1 MKKLKFRK
9 SLTTNIV
16 VIFLLFNIISV
27 MIFTVYMRGMGQ
39 SESSRYAEQSSL
51 EIIKE
56 KSELISIVFDRIQ
69 NRTELLGLRM
79 EDLLTESVSS
89 KLDETEYYAAKNGAL
104 SRKFDPEK
112 TAAAQSNILTLSKE
126 KITPALIREINLT
139 EKLDPYFEQIV
150 ENEDITWCYI
160 ATKDNLLRCAPYS
173 DLNNSFQANHNH
185 IGDVFYTQADETHN
199 PEYASVWT
207 APYLDYLG
215 AGWTVT
221 CSRPVYDGAGKLYG
235 VVCADVSIE
244 KVKEKYLNG
253 FSLGNT
259 GKLCWMTKDGNLYY
273 HTDYENLTG
282 EQGAV
287 LEKNLFKEEMS
298 DTKRKALEEVVS
310 SDEESGTRA
319 FTEEGKRKLILFSH
333 ISEIDALL
341 FMEIEMSEL
350 NSFYDINLG
359 SITLIILIDLIL
371 AMLFA
376 AILYHTVSKPMGKL
390 TRKAQLISDGDYT
403 AVSKE
408 KDEDG
413 EGYYEISRLN
423 KAFRVMSANIEEY
436 TENLLDKNRE
446 IHTIMEAIDEALMI
460 VEKDG
465 SIDLQSKDSVNIP
478 PGILKQAIQKTV
490 DEKRSYTEQIVSDGE
505 VYKNV
510 YYPIVKE
517 GNVEQIVVSSEC
529 ITKTVLLEKEIQQIE
544 KMAGVGQLAAAIVH
558 ELKNILALIKGA
570 AYILAITESESDEV
584 QTIQRAVDEA
594 ENVITTLLDFSRYD
608 KNGSEL
614 IHIGTLINQIL
625 LLSKKEIIK
634 RGIAIE
640 RDLDDACYV
649 NSAGREAIKV
659 ILQNIILNA
668 IQAVDAD
675 GHIQITCS
683 MEEGSAVV
691 RIRDDG
697 RGIPIELR
705 EKIFEPFVTT
715 RSDGNGVGLWITK
728 RLVDSLGGSIK
739 TAEPESGGTEFV
751 VSIPMNREEA
761 R

>member
-27 MIFTVYMRGMGQ
+27 MIFTFYMRGMGQ

-56 KSELISIVFDRIQ
+56 KSELISIVFDRIR
-69 NRTELLGLRM
+69 NRTELLELCM
-79 EDLLTESVSS
+79 EDILTESVPS
-89 KLDETEYYAAKNGAL
+89 KLDENKYYIAENGVL
-104 SRKFDPEK
+104 FRKFDPQK
-112 TAAAQSNILTLSKE
+112 TEAAQSNIFALSKE
-126 KITPALIREINLT
+126 KITPALIREINQT
-139 EKLDPYFEQIV
+139 EKLEPYFRQII

-160 ATKDNLLRCAPYS
+160 TTKDNLLRCAPYS
-173 DLNNSFQANHNH
+173 NLNNSFQIDHNH
-185 IGDVFYTQADETHN
+185 IGDVFYTQADETNN
-199 PEYASVWT
+199 PEHASVWT
-207 APYLDYLG
+207 APYIDYLG
-215 AGWTVT
+215 TGWTIT
-221 CSRPVYDGAGKLYG
+221 CSKPVYDRAGNLYG
-235 VVCADVSIE
+235 VVCVDVSIE

-259 GKLCWMTKDGNLYY
+259 GKLCWMTQDGNLYY

-282 EQGAV
+282 KQGTV
-287 LEKNLFKEEMS
+287 LEKNIFEEDMS
-298 DTKRKALEEVVS
+298 DAKRKALEEVVS
-310 SDEESGTRA
+310 SDEESGTRT
-319 FTEEGKRKLILFSH
+319 FTEAGKRKLILFSH

-350 NSFYDINLG
+350 NSFYNINLG

-371 AMLFA
+371 AVFFA
-376 AILYHTVSKPMGKL
+376 TILYYTVSKPMGKL
-390 TRKAQLISDGDYT
+390 TQKAQLISEGDYT
-403 AVSKE
+403 AVSKDRAE
-408 KDEDG
+408 EP

-423 KAFRVMSANIEEY
+423 KAFRVMSENIEEY

-446 IHTIMEAIDEALMI
+446 ISTIVEAIDEALMI
-460 VEKDG
+460 VDTDG
-465 SIDLQSKDSVNIP
+465 NIDLQSKDSVNIP
-478 PGILKQAIQKTV
+478 PEILKQAIKKTV
-490 DEKRSYTEQIVSDGE
+490 DEKKSYTEQIVSDGE
-505 VYKNV
+505 AYKNV
-510 YYPIVKE
+510 YYPIVKD

-570 AYILAITESESDEV
+570 AYILAITDSESDEV

-634 RGIAIE
+634 RSIVI
-640 RDLDDACYV
+640 DQDVDDTCYV

-668 IQAVDAD
+668 IQAVDTD
-675 GHIQITCS
+675 GHIEITCG
-683 MEEGSAVV
+683 MDKEFAVV
-691 RIRDDG
+691 SIKDDG
-697 RGIPIELR
+697 KGIPTELR

-715 RSDGNGVGLWITK
+715 KTDGNGVGLWITK

-739 TAEPESGGTEFV
+739 ITEPENGGTEFV

-761 R
+761 

>member
-27 MIFTVYMRGMGQ
+27 MIFTFYMRGMGQ

-56 KSELISIVFDRIQ
+56 KSELISIVFDRIR
-69 NRTELLGLRM
+69 NRTELLELCM
-79 EDLLTESVSS
+79 EDILTESVPS
-89 KLDETEYYAAKNGAL
+89 KLDENKYYIAENGVL
-104 SRKFDPEK
+104 FRKFDPQK
-112 TAAAQSNILTLSKE
+112 TAAAQSNIFALSKE
-126 KITPALIREINLT
+126 KITPALIREINQT
-139 EKLDPYFEQIV
+139 EKLEPYFRQII
-150 ENEDITWCYI
+150 ENEDITWCYVT
-160 ATKDNLLRCAPYS
+160 TKDNLLRCAPYS
-173 DLNNSFQANHNH
+173 NLNNSFQIDHNH
-185 IGDVFYTQADETHN
+185 IGDVFYTQADETNN
-199 PEYASVWT
+199 PEHASVWT
-207 APYLDYLG
+207 APYIDYLG
-215 AGWTVT
+215 TGWTIT
-221 CSRPVYDGAGKLYG
+221 CSKPVYDRAGNLYG
-235 VVCADVSIE
+235 VVCVDVSIE

-259 GKLCWMTKDGNLYY
+259 GKLCWMTQDGNLYY

-282 EQGAV
+282 KQGTV
-287 LEKNLFKEEMS
+287 LEKNIFEEDMS
-298 DTKRKALEEVVS
+298 DAKRKALEEVVS
-310 SDEESGTRA
+310 SDEESGTRT
-319 FTEEGKRKLILFSH
+319 FTEAGKRKLILFSH

-350 NSFYDINLG
+350 NSFYNINLG

-371 AMLFA
+371 AVFFA
-376 AILYHTVSKPMGKL
+376 TILYYTVSKPMGKL
-390 TRKAQLISDGDYT
+390 TQKAQLISEGDYT
-403 AVSKE
+403 AVSKDRE
-408 KDEDG
+408 EEP

-423 KAFRVMSANIEEY
+423 KAFRVMSENIEEY

-446 IHTIMEAIDEALMI
+446 ISTIVEAIDEALMI
-460 VEKDG
+460 VDTDG
-465 SIDLQSKDSVNIP
+465 NIDLQSKDSVNIP
-478 PGILKQAIQKTV
+478 PEILKQAIKKTV
-490 DEKRSYTEQIVSDGE
+490 DEKKSYTEQIVSDGE
-505 VYKNV
+505 AYKNV
-510 YYPIVKE
+510 YYPIVKD

-570 AYILAITESESDEV
+570 AYILAITDSESDEV

-634 RGIAIE
+634 RSIVI
-640 RDLDDACYV
+640 DQDVDDTCYV

-668 IQAVDAD
+668 IQAVDTD
-675 GHIQITCS
+675 GHIEITCG
-683 MEEGSAVV
+683 MDKEFAVV
-691 RIRDDG
+691 SIKDDG
-697 RGIPIELR
+697 KGIPTELR

-715 RSDGNGVGLWITK
+715 KTDGNGVGLWITK

-739 TAEPESGGTEFV
+739 ITEPENGGTEFV

-761 R
+761 

>member
-1 MKKLKFRK
+1 MKKLKFRR

-27 MIFTVYMRGMGQ
+27 MIFTFYMRGMGQ

-56 KSELISIVFDRIQ
+56 KSELISIVFDRIR
-69 NRTELLGLRM
+69 NRTELLELCM
-79 EDLLTESVSS
+79 EDILTESVPS
-89 KLDETEYYAAKNGAL
+89 KLDENKYYIAENGVL
-104 SRKFDPEK
+104 FRKFDPQK
-112 TAAAQSNILTLSKE
+112 TAAAQSNIFALSKK
-126 KITPALIREINLT
+126 KITPAMIREINQT
-139 EKLDPYFEQIV
+139 EKLEPYFRQII

-160 ATKDNLLRCAPYS
+160 TTKDNLLRCAPYS
-173 DLNNSFQANHNH
+173 NLNNSFQIDHNH
-185 IGDVFYTQADETHN
+185 IGDVFYTQADETNN
-199 PEYASVWT
+199 PEHASVWT
-207 APYLDYLG
+207 APYIDYLG
-215 AGWTVT
+215 TGWTIT
-221 CSRPVYDGAGKLYG
+221 CSKPVYDRAGNLYG
-235 VVCADVSIE
+235 VVCVDVSIE

-259 GKLCWMTKDGNLYY
+259 GKLCWMTQDGNLYY

-282 EQGAV
+282 KQGTV
-287 LEKNLFKEEMS
+287 LEKNIFEEDMS
-298 DTKRKALEEVVS
+298 DAKRKALEEVVS
-310 SDEESGTRA
+310 SDEESGTRT
-319 FTEEGKRKLILFSH
+319 FTEAGKRKLILFSH

-350 NSFYDINLG
+350 NSFYNINLG

-371 AMLFA
+371 AILFA
-376 AILYHTVSKPMGKL
+376 TILYYTVSKPMGKL
-390 TRKAQLISDGDYT
+390 TQKAQLISDGDYT
-403 AVSKE
+403 AVSKD
-408 KDEDG
+408 KDEEP

-423 KAFRVMSANIEEY
+423 KAFRVMSENIEEY

-446 IHTIMEAIDEALMI
+446 ISTIVEAIDEALMI
-460 VEKDG
+460 VDTDG
-465 SIDLQSKDSVNIP
+465 NIDLQSKDSVNIP
-478 PGILKQAIQKTV
+478 PEILKQAIKKTV
-490 DEKRSYTEQIVSDGE
+490 DEKKSYTEQIVSDGE
-505 VYKNV
+505 AYKNV
-510 YYPIVKE
+510 YYPIVKD

-570 AYILAITESESDEV
+570 AYILAITDSESDEV

-634 RGIAIE
+634 RSIVI
-640 RDLDDACYV
+640 DQDVDDTCYV

-668 IQAVDAD
+668 IQAVDTD
-675 GHIQITCS
+675 GHIEITCG
-683 MEEGSAVV
+683 MDKEFAVV
-691 RIRDDG
+691 SIKDDG
-697 RGIPIELR
+697 KGIPTELR

-715 RSDGNGVGLWITK
+715 KTDGNGVGLWITK

-739 TAEPESGGTEFV
+739 ITEPENGGTEFV

-761 R
+761 

>member
-27 MIFTVYMRGMGQ
+27 MIFTFYMRGMGQ

-56 KSELISIVFDRIQ
+56 KSELISIVFDRIR
-69 NRTELLGLRM
+69 NRTELLELCM
-79 EDLLTESVSS
+79 EDILTESVPS
-89 KLDETEYYAAKNGAL
+89 KLDENKYYIAENGIL
-104 SRKFDPEK
+104 FRKFNPQK
-112 TAAAQSNILTLSKE
+112 TAAAQSNIFALSKE
-126 KITPALIREINLT
+126 KITQALIREINQT
-139 EKLDPYFEQIV
+139 EKLEPYFRQII

-160 ATKDNLLRCAPYS
+160 TTKDNLLRCAPYS
-173 DLNNSFQANHNH
+173 NLNNSFQINHNH
-185 IGDVFYTQADETHN
+185 IGDIFYTQADETNN
-199 PEYASVWT
+199 PEHASVWT
-207 APYLDYLG
+207 APYIDYLG
-215 AGWTVT
+215 TGWTIT
-221 CSRPVYDGAGKLYG
+221 CSKPVYDSAGNLYG
-235 VVCADVSIE
+235 VVCVDVSIE

-259 GKLCWMTKDGNLYY
+259 GKLCWMTQEGNLYY

-282 EQGAV
+282 KQGTV
-287 LEKNLFKEEMS
+287 LEKNIFEEDMS
-298 DTKRKALEEVVS
+298 AAKRKALEEVVS
-310 SDEESGTRA
+310 SEEESGTRT
-319 FTEEGKRKLILFSH
+319 FTEDGKRKLILFSH

-350 NSFYDINLG
+350 NSFYNINLG
-359 SITLIILIDLIL
+359 SITMIILIDLIL
-371 AMLFA
+371 AIIFA
-376 AILYHTVSKPMGKL
+376 IILYHTVSRPVGKL
-390 TRKAQLISDGDYT
+390 TQKAQLISDGAYT
-403 AVSKE
+403 AVSRE
-408 KDEDG
+408 KDEEA

-423 KAFRVMSANIEEY
+423 EAFRVMSANVEEY

-446 IHTIMEAIDEALMI
+446 ISTIVEAIDEALMI
-460 VEKDG
+460 VDTDG
-465 SIDLQSKDSVNIP
+465 NITLQSKDSVNIP
-478 PGILKQAIQKTV
+478 PAILKHAVKKTI
-490 DEKRSYTEQIVSDGE
+490 DEKQSYTEQIFSDGE
-505 VYKNV
+505 AYRNA
-510 YYPIVKE
+510 YYPIVKD
-517 GNVEQIVVSSEC
+517 GNVEQVVVSSEC

-558 ELKNILALIKGA
+558 ELKNILAQIKGA
-570 AYILAITESESDEV
+570 AYILAITDSKGEEV

-634 RGIAIE
+634 RGIVID

-668 IQAVDAD
+668 IQAVDTD
-675 GHIQITCS
+675 GHIEITCS
-683 MEEGSAVV
+683 MYKGFAVV
-691 RIRDDG
+691 SIKDDG
-697 RGIPIELR
+697 KGIPAELR

-715 RSDGNGVGLWITK
+715 KADGNGVGLWITK

-739 TAEPESGGTEFV
+739 IADPENGGTEFV

-761 R
+761 